1 MARIIHSDKAPSAI
15 GPYSQAIEANGIL
28 FTSGQMPFVPETMQ
42 IASDDI
48 QKQTRQVLENI
59 KAIVESAGYT
69 MSNIVKATVYITDMD
84 DFAKVNE
91 IYAEYFT
98 DMKPARACVE
108 VSRLA
113 KGAKVEI
120 EVVAIK

>member
-1 MARIIHSDKAPSAI
+1 MSNIIHTDNAPAAI

-28 FTSGQMPFVPETMQ
+28 YTSGQMPFVPETMQ
-42 IASDDI
+42 IATDDV
-48 QKQTRQVLENI
+48 QKQTRQVLENV
-59 KAIVESAGYT
+59 KAIVESAGYKMT
-69 MSNIVKATVYITDMD
+69 NIVKATVYITNMD

-91 IYAEYFT
+91 VYAEYFT
-98 DMKPARACVE
+98 ERKPARACVE

-120 EVVAIK
+120 EVVAVK